1 METVSTVESRGK
13 FNSHHPAS
21 KHVKRWGGGNFQ
33 KAEGLD
39 EHYFF
44 NTFFIISNDTK
55 KNILQCSSEAR
66 SRY

>member
-1 METVSTVESRGK
+1 MKTVSTVESRGK
-13 FNSHHPAS
+13 FNSHHPAT
-21 KHVKRWGGGNFQ
+21 KHVACWGGNFQ

-44 NTFFIISNDTK
+44 NMFFIISNDTK
-55 KNILQCSSEAR
+55 KTLLQCSSEAR